1 MSSEQLIWDYLD
13 GNLTSEDQMLFE
25 ERLSQDQVF
34 RERFEEHVLIHELL
48 KKNILAQPSEDFT
61 QKVIAKLEKDT
72 PPTFSL
78 NGILLFL
85 IAFIVVNLII
95 LFSNSGTSESNY
107 EIFNTMNILAQ
118 NVLVQKIG
126 MILLGISG
134 LILLDQVLR
143 KRANQRNRIR

>member
-13 GNLTSEDQMLFE
+13 GNLASEDRKVFE

-48 KKNILAQPSEDFT
+48 KKNILAEPSANFT
-61 QKVIAKLEKDT
+61 QKVIGKLEKDT
-72 PPTFSL
+72 PPSFSL

-85 IAFIVVNLII
+85 IAFIVVNLLI
-95 LFSNSGTSESNY
+95 LFSSSNTTEGGY

-118 NVLVQKIG
+118 NVLTQKIG
-126 MILLGISG
+126 MILLGVSG
-134 LILLDQVLR
+134 LILLDQVLG
-143 KRANQRNRIR
+143 KRMNQRNKIS